1 MKLTFAVIA
10 VAAAQRDVL
19 THDKS
24 LKAAHHASC
33 SVNSEC
39 DTSGRNDTTI
49 QRGPHGH
56 CYCDKACHTQFN
68 DCCHDMKYQ
77 CYNGENDLCPSTKCY
92 EQNETWMHG
101 QDTSIVC
108 TMNNKDCLKTTCSM
122 TGMTVK
128 LDPELFHTNA
138 ENSATF
144 AQQLEN
150 GDRNLKMDGV
160 ALTSSQWST
169 SNGFIVVDIDYS
181 TYGITPTLDTTG
193 PAKMINYGVQFI
205 SEGNAGD
212 DSDVIE
218 FYVDTTVNADCSY
231 PADVMIEADGFWV
244 NQEDVEMDLS
254 EEGQLSSQCH
264 CKFFANSDRDNQIMS
279 HNIVNMGEMLYGE
292 VSCNE
297 MHGLSYELT
306 KVEVSDPKD
315 GNNLYDVAAA
325 ANKATVNYSVTPA
338 DAKAAT
344 GTDIDFEY
352 LSFGF
357 ESYGGGGNQN
367 EVNVKCFVTL
377 TV

>member
-1 MKLTFAVIA
+1 
-10 VAAAQRDVL
+10 
-19 THDKS
+19 
-24 LKAAHHASC
+24 
-33 SVNSEC
+33 
-39 DTSGRNDTTI
+39 
-49 QRGPHGH
+49 
-56 CYCDKACHTQFN
+56 
-68 DCCHDMKYQ
+68 MKYQ

-160 ALTSSQWST
+160 ELTSSQWST
-169 SNGFIVVDIDYS
+169 SNGFIVVHIDYS

-212 DSDVIE
+212 GSDVIE